1 MLCRL
6 RTTKDIDLGYLP
18 GGSGG
23 ESQQKVTL
31 KEVKRSAVREA
42 RESAQTSRRKP
53 TDRLQGYNSFGE
65 LTGAT

>member
-31 KEVKRSAVREA
+31 KEVQLEKPGEAPKRAEESQPIDCRGIIHSA
-42 RESAQTSRRKP
+42 
-53 TDRLQGYNSFGE
+53 N
-65 LTGAT
+65 